1 MLTNRVST
9 LPGGCKNLSDTVR
22 LLALEG
28 QREWPLMTLAAAQTL
43 ATDQRAELVY
53 LDTDRQPIFAL
64 VDEAMWR
71 RLEKWDFLHEFS
83 REST

>member
-1 MLTNRVST
+1 MNRIST

-22 LLALEG
+22 IHALEG
-28 QREWPLMTLAAAQTL
+28 QQQWPLMTLAAAQKL
-43 ATDQRAELVY
+43 ASDQHADLIHI
-53 LDTDRQPIFAL
+53 DTDGEPIFAL

-71 RLEKWDFLHEFS
+71 RLEKLDILQEIA